1 MTGLTSFAVNTSTLD
16 FTGINLRGAAPPTY
30 SYLASW
36 KLSVRDAKS
45 STENGSD
52 PSSDCR
58 SQKCW
63 YFEEGVRFESTCV
76 RSKIAWIQ
84 VSFDRTYESFMLRGK
99 RNKFPLPEAID

>member
-1 MTGLTSFAVNTSTLD
+1 MFLFNAVTEKQRRSEMTGLTSFAVNTSTLD

-45 STENGSD
+45 STENGLD

-58 SQKCW
+58 S
-63 YFEEGVRFESTCV
+63 
-76 RSKIAWIQ
+76 
-84 VSFDRTYESFMLRGK
+84 
-99 RNKFPLPEAID
+99 